1 MAKSKL
7 PKRKRGGQNRQ
18 IKTLY
23 EFHEHMD
30 NITEESVRMLPKL
43 FERLNK
49 IALGEIKDAPISSQ
63 VTCIKELIALAEKKA
78 KEIEEEEFGEDEKES
93 SKVETSREEGSNII
107 KMEM

>member
-43 FERLNK
+43 FERLSM
-49 IALGEIKDAPISSQ
+49 IALGQIEDAPISSQ
-63 VTCIKELIALAEKKA
+63 VTCAKDIIALAERKA
-78 KEIEEEEFGEDEKES
+78 KEIEEEEFGTDEKG
-93 SKVETSREEGSNII
+93 SKDVETSQEEGSNII